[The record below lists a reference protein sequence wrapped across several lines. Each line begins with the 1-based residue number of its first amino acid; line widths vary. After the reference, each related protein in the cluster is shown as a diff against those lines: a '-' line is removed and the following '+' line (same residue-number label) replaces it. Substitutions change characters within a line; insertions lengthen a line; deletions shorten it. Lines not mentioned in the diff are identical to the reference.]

1 MPEIDDEIQR
11 TREALR
17 AVKQVPRGETIEQTS
32 KRLARTFVLRNKL
45 AELKDE
51 KAQEYRE
58 QIINRIVES
67 DAVGDSTTESSSS
80 KTVERRAI
88 VGELRAKGRRLVGY
102 AATFGAEAKI
112 GNFTE
117 TIAKGAFSAS
127 LAERDDIL
135 ALVDHDPGRVLART
149 RSGSLRLSEDDRG
162 LAFDLDVPA
171 TTIGNDVLALA
182 ERGDIGGASFAFTV
196 KREKWDGERRTL
208 ESVDLHEVSVVSA
221 WPAYEGTIVQA
232 RARTLS
238 SDLTMQPRA
247 AVARRYLE
255 SL

>member
-1 MPEIDDEIQR
+1 MPEIDNEIQR
-11 TREALR
+11 ARDAYRATHQQTLELLMKLNELEAENR
-17 AVKQVPRGETIEQTS
+17 IA
-32 KRLARTFVLRNKL
+32 KRLVTKKVLPS
-45 AELKDE
+45 LKG
-51 KAQEYRE
+51 
-58 QIINRIVES
+58 S
-67 DAVGDSTTESSSS
+67 DASELEQLRKAPTG
-80 KTVERRAI
+80 KTERRAI
-88 VGELRAKGRRLVGY
+88 VGELRAKGRRLTGY

-117 TIAKGAFSAS
+117 TIAPGAFSAS

-149 RSGSLRLSEDDRG
+149 KSGTLRLAEDSRG

-171 TTIGNDVLALA
+171 TSAGADVLALA

-232 RARTLS
+232 RARPA
-238 SDLTMQPRA
+238 DIQIAPRL